1 MKKND
6 KKVKV
11 LGAVPIAAG
20 AALVGRIIY
29 DFKKIR
35 QLTKEEADFAGEPEE
50 PVAQEPAETEAPAA
64 QEPAAEEAPAEEAP
78 AEEAPAPETEAPA
91 GDAKA
96 E

>member
-11 LGAVPIAAG
+11 LGAVAIAAG

-50 PVAQEPAETEAPAA
+50 PVAQ
-64 QEPAAEEAPAEEAP
+64 
-78 AEEAPAPETEAPA
+78 
-91 GDAKA
+91 
-96 E
+96 